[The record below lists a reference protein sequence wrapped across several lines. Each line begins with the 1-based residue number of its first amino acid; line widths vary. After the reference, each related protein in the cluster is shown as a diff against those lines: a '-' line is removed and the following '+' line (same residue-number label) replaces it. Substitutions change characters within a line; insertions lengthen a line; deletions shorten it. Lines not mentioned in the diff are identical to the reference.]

1 MNEEKIAELIDEL
14 LRQPTARLAKVEKL
28 FHYYGYGRDRTR
40 GSYRYYN
47 HSSKGYPAIKIKADR
62 GKVKKWY
69 ILDAIDVFTRYR
81 LLREK

>member
-1 MNEEKIAELIDEL
+1 MNEEKIAKLIDEL

-28 FHYYGYGRDRTR
+28 FHFCGYDPDRTR

-62 GKVKKWY
+62 DKVKKWY
-69 ILDAIDVFTRYR
+69 ILDAIDIFTQYR
-81 LLREK
+81 LLKEE